1 MISMK
6 VINEFYAAYAIRHF
20 VSHEDIIGEAKKTFE
35 EAEEY
40 ANSFLCDDDDSGVF
54 TNVDNKWYRVWGR
67 DEKTGT
73 LIISE
78 EYAGWIDAAP
88 VNWM

>member
-6 VINEFYAAYAIRHF
+6 VINEFYAAYAVRHF
-20 VSHEDIIGEAKKTFE
+20 VTHEDIVGEAKETFE

-40 ANSFLCDDDDSGVF
+40 ANSFLFDDDDSGVF
-54 TNVDNKWYRVWGR
+54 TNVDGKWYRVWDR
-67 DEKTGT
+67 DEKTGA
-73 LIISE
+73 LIVSE
-78 EYAGWIDAAP
+78 ELAGWINATL